1 MFESID
7 HVNLVVRDLVKMK
20 HFYENVLCLTVT
32 KEVAISGPWVEDVV
46 GLQNVKANVI
56 YLEPAVGPRVELIE
70 YVSPPGNRP
79 DGLAV
84 SNTLGIRHLAFR
96 VRDIEL
102 VAARLTAAGVELM
115 SPVQVVPD
123 NQVTYAGGMRKRLV
137 YFRDPE
143 ANLLELCEY
152 N

>member
-102 VAARLTAAGVELM
+102 VGPA
-115 SPVQVVPD
+115 VPP
-123 NQVTYAGGMRKRLV
+123 QPQ
-137 YFRDPE
+137 PE
-143 ANLLELCEY
+143 AHPRMHDLLIATVLCESSGTASKCREHKERQ
-152 N
+152 